1 MSAPEFTP
9 LTVCDIATLTDES
22 VAITF
27 AVPSD
32 VAERF
37 RYLPGQHVTIRAV
50 IEGEDVRR
58 TYSVCA
64 NANDG
69 DLRVGVKRIPGGVFS
84 TYATTSLEVG
94 TLLDVMEP
102 VGEFAI
108 EPDSRHRKHYAA
120 VAAGSGITPVLS
132 MISTVLESE
141 PKSRFTLVFG
151 NRESRSVM
159 FLEDLEGLKDRYPSR
174 FNLIHVLS
182 REPSLIPLFSGRID
196 AGKLEQILD
205 TIVDADTV
213 DDWYLCGP
221 YEMVED
227 ARKVLLARG
236 LPASRVHDEL
246 FFSGDVVIPPVPI
259 EPATPG
265 AVPVIVT
272 LDGRSSLMRVDPSG
286 PPLLDYALQVRPD
299 TPWSCRG
306 GMCTTCKAK
315 VVVGDAV
322 LDRNFALT
330 DEDLDLGYILTCQA
344 HPVTDELEITYDV

>member
-1 MSAPEFTP
+1 MSTPEFFS
-9 LTVCDIATLTDES
+9 LAVAQIETLTDDA

-27 AVPSD
+27 DVPSEIAD
-32 VAERF
+32 RF
-37 RYLPGQHVTIRAV
+37 RYLPGQHVTIRA
-50 IEGEDVRR
+50 IIDGEDVRR

-94 TLLDVMEP
+94 TVLDVMEP

-108 EPDSRHRKHYAA
+108 EPDSRHHKHYAA

-141 PKSRFTLVFG
+141 PNSRFTLVFG

-196 AGKLEQILD
+196 AAKLEQILD
-205 TIVDADTV
+205 VLVDTETV
-213 DDWYLCGP
+213 ADWYLCGP

-227 ARKVLLARG
+227 ARKVLSARG
-236 LPASRVHDEL
+236 MAAGRIHDEL
-246 FFSGDVVIPPVPI
+246 FFSGDVVIPPAPI

-272 LDGRSSLMRVDPSG
+272 LDGRSSLIRGDPTG

-330 DEDLDLGYILTCQA
+330 DDDLHRGYILTCQA